1 MIISDGLTEEE
12 KEALI
17 KFLYK
22 EISLLEEGKCEEW
35 ISMLTDDVRYYMP
48 VSLVTRNGDVDG
60 SEISILDE
68 NKESLTIKC
77 RKMRTSYNWIETPPS
92 RIRFHPSKIF
102 LMKENE
108 EFKVEISMLLF
119 MDRLK
124 NSQII
129 SLVRKD
135 IISIV
140 NGEFKIKSRVLEL
153 DCEVPNVVFSRII

>member
-1 MIISDGLTEEE
+1 
-12 KEALI
+12 
-17 KFLYK
+17 
-22 EISLLEEGKCEEW
+22 
-35 ISMLTDDVRYYMP
+35 
-48 VSLVTRNGDVDG
+48 
-60 SEISILDE
+60 
-68 NKESLTIKC
+68 
-77 RKMRTSYNWIETPPS
+77 
-92 RIRFHPSKIF
+92 
-102 LMKENE
+102 MKENG

>member
-1 MIISDGLTEEE
+1 
-12 KEALI
+12 
-17 KFLYK
+17 
-22 EISLLEEGKCEEW
+22 
-35 ISMLTDDVRYYMP
+35 
-48 VSLVTRNGDVDG
+48 
-60 SEISILDE
+60 
-68 NKESLTIKC
+68 
-77 RKMRTSYNWIETPPS
+77 MRTSYNWIETPPS

-102 LMKENE
+102 LMKENG